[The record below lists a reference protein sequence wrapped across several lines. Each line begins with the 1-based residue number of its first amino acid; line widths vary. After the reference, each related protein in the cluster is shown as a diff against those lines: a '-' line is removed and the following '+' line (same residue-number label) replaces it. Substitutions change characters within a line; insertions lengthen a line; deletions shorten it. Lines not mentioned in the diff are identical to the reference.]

1 MKKGKRTAILSTYAV
16 ILYFEAIFF
25 HANFLFSNL
34 ASAASLCCTIKIILS
49 EIYRQLTS
57 TLPSVFS
64 CALCRSSSR
73 GAGVL
78 SAATPAQ
85 LIDDE
90 PQLRR
95 RFNSLVTSIQ
105 DCSRADFPRVVFA
118 RGLSGCARVRVI
130 VCLSSAEGIP
140 GKTAPMRTSRQRP
153 RAHRYP
159 VSSSTALPST
169 YG

>member
-1 MKKGKRTAILSTYAV
+1 MKEGKNMKKGKRTAILSTYAV
-16 ILYFEAIFF
+16 ILYFKEILFF
-25 HANFLFSNL
+25 MRILFFRIWL
-34 ASAASLCCTIKIILS
+34 SAASLCCTIKIILS

-57 TLPSVFS
+57 TLPFSSPKLSVFP
-64 CALCRSSSR
+64 CAFCRSSSR

-105 DCSRADFPRVVFA
+105 DCSRADFPRVGSS
-118 RGLSGCARVRVI
+118 RGGCLA
-130 VCLSSAEGIP
+130 
-140 GKTAPMRTSRQRP
+140 
-153 RAHRYP
+153 
-159 VSSSTALPST
+159 ALECE
-169 YG
+169 

>member
-1 MKKGKRTAILSTYAV
+1 MSAERRIERREKCGGKKGDVPPVLSTYAV

-57 TLPSVFS
+57 TLPFSSPKLSVVP
-64 CALCRSSSR
+64 CAFCRSSSR

-105 DCSRADFPRVVFA
+105 DCSRADFPRVGSS
-118 RGLSGCARVRVI
+118 RGGCQA
-130 VCLSSAEGIP
+130 
-140 GKTAPMRTSRQRP
+140 
-153 RAHRYP
+153 
-159 VSSSTALPST
+159 ALECE
-169 YG
+169 

>member
-25 HANFLFSNL
+25 HANFLFSYL

-49 EIYRQLTS
+49 ETYRQLTS
-57 TLPSVFS
+57 TLPFFFLSSPKLSVFS

-105 DCSRADFPRVVFA
+105 DCSRADFPRVVSS
-118 RGLSGCARVRVI
+118 RGGCLA
-130 VCLSSAEGIP
+130 
-140 GKTAPMRTSRQRP
+140 
-153 RAHRYP
+153 
-159 VSSSTALPST
+159 ALECE
-169 YG
+169 

>member
-34 ASAASLCCTIKIILS
+34 ASAASLCCTIKIILTESS

-57 TLPSVFS
+57 TLPFSSPKLSVFS

-105 DCSRADFPRVVFA
+105 DCSRADFPRVVSS
-118 RGLSGCARVRVI
+118 RGGCLA
-130 VCLSSAEGIP
+130 
-140 GKTAPMRTSRQRP
+140 
-153 RAHRYP
+153 
-159 VSSSTALPST
+159 ALECE
-169 YG
+169 